1 MLITEWNW
9 DDAKE
14 VWQEEAREDGLEE
27 GLEKGLRK
35 GRQEGL
41 NEGHI
46 EVARKMKKAGYPITD
61 IAEITGLSAE
71 TIEQIN

>member
-14 VWQEEAREDGLEE
+14 VWQEEAREE
-27 GLEKGLRK
+27 GLQE

-41 NEGHI
+41 VKLQQKQLEI
-46 EVARKMKKAGYPITD
+46 ARKMKARGTPPEQ
-61 IAEITGLSAE
+61 IAEDTGLSLE
-71 TIEQIN
+71 TALGI